1 MKKLFFAV
9 AVVFLFVNIS
19 YSQEIK
25 QHLKKENA
33 FGLKLGGHI
42 YNSRDDFIDFWEI
55 KTSDMRDFVFELAYE
70 KKIMQMLYLEIPI
83 GYFDSELTDND
94 VILDGDTSKLGVLNL
109 YFSPTIKCNLGVN
122 DRFAFYFG
130 GGPDLYYTEID
141 YKNHGKEDLLNY
153 SMDDRFIT
161 FGVHGVVGME
171 IYIMKDPVSH
181 GFYDLPV
188 SLIFEYKYSW
198 VEIKDADE
206 KVVNYLNDLSNEN
219 NLGFHLRK
227 HDIDVGAHKFFAGIK
242 WHF

>member
-206 KVVNYLNDLSNEN
+206 KVVNYLDDLSYEN
-219 NLGFHLRK
+219 MRK